1 MNLRNTWKAGI
12 YIRLSKVDEDEEK
25 NESESITN
33 QRSFIIS
40 FLQENGFEL
49 YDEYIDDGLTGT
61 SFDRPAFNRMIDDIE
76 NKRINMVITKDA
88 SRLGRNNEEFIGYA
102 ERYFPEH
109 NIRYISI
116 LDGIDTYLDNVGNDM
131 IQIKGMMNE
140 WYSKDI
146 SKKIKASIETKKK
159 QGLFLGGYTPY
170 GYKHD
175 PRNKY
180 KLIIDENVSDNV
192 KLIYDMFVKGNS
204 LGKIAKYLTEKKI
217 PTPSVYK
224 NMNFNKDRKTRN
236 IWEPRTIDDILKN
249 PTYIGNL
256 AQNRRRK
263 INYKSKKIITN
274 PKDKWIIAEN
284 THEPIIDLETFEM
297 VQNIYSKNKNR
308 NEKSHDHLLRGFLF
322 CKECG
327 HTLGIQQSSDKKRNY
342 MICNHYRKYGKNSF
356 CSPHSNRYEDVEEL
370 VLKEIKKMCKK
381 CVNKKKFESILK
393 NNTKKSKML
402 EEINNKIEK
411 ATNLLLNNKES
422 IKTIYKDRAKGLVDL
437 ETYKEVYN
445 DLINETNETK
455 ILIDEL
461 EKSKKSL
468 LNNKLYDNYNYEEI
482 VEEYLSMK
490 KPNKL
495 LLSNIIDRITIDE
508 NKNVDIYY
516 KIKPI
521 FDYEIGK

>member
-1 MNLRNTWKAGI
+1 MNLKNTWKAGI
-12 YIRLSKVDEDEEK
+12 YIRLSKADETEE
-25 NESESITN
+25 NAESESIPN
-33 QRSFIIS
+33 QRNFIIS
-40 FLQENGFEL
+40 FLQENNYEL

-88 SRLGRNNEEFIGYA
+88 SRLGRNNEDFIGYT

-116 LDGIDTYLDNVGNDM
+116 LDGIDTYLDNIGNDM

-175 PRNKY
+175 LRNKY
-180 KLIIDENVSDNV
+180 KLIIDKNVDDNV
-192 KLIYDMFVKGNS
+192 KLIYDMFIKGNS
-204 LGKIAKYLTEKKI
+204 LGKIAKYLTENKI

-224 NMNFNKDRKTRN
+224 SMNFNKDRKTRN
-236 IWEPRTIDDILKN
+236 IWDPKTIDNILKN

-256 AQNRRRK
+256 VQNRRKK
-263 INYKSKKIITN
+263 INYKSKKVVTN
-274 PKDKWIIAEN
+274 PKEKWIIVEN
-284 THEPIIDLETFEM
+284 THEAIIDLETFEI

-308 NEKSHDHLLRGFLF
+308 NEKSHDYLLRGFLF

-370 VLKEIKKMCKK
+370 VLKEIRKMCKK

-437 ETYKEVYN
+437 ETYTEVYN
-445 DLINETNETK
+445 DLINETNEIK

-495 LLSNIIDRITIDE
+495 LLSSIIDRITIDE

-521 FDYEIGK
+521 FDYKIGK